1 MDSLNASHGTNFSE
15 DRFMEIGREALEM
28 EWEFNKR
35 AGFTD
40 NDDELPEFFFD
51 EELPPSG
58 KRQRHKS
65 GEVNKHLRTLINA

>member
-1 MDSLNASHGTNFSE
+1 
-15 DRFMEIGREALEM
+15 M

-40 NDDELPEFFFD
+40 NDDELPGFFFD

-58 KRQRHKS
+58 KKQRHKS